1 MQGAVGAALQIFSDA
16 SVRVSKDST
25 GLVLVQPLPAQKLF
39 FSVDPC
45 LSGGWVQPSPP
56 VMLTLC
62 FLLITSIPLGAASL
76 PSTQAGK
83 TSLLGGANP
92 SPSPGPGVPTC
103 QTCPEQQSCACCL
116 LIYSC
121 LWPPRR
127 LLPQLR
133 RMLLKVCLLLS
144 ENPEH
149 FGPQLATI
157 WHLGR
162 ATRSSPGCIRAG
174 CQT

>member
-1 MQGAVGAALQIFSDA
+1 MGAALQIFSDA

-56 VMLTLC
+56 VVLTLC

-92 SPSPGPGVPTC
+92 SLSPSTTPNPGVPTC
-103 QTCPEQQSCACCL
+103 QTCPLPQAAELCL
-116 LIYSC
+116 L
-121 LWPPRR
+121 PPY
-127 LLPQLR
+127 LQLPLAA
-133 RMLLKVCLLLS
+133 S
-144 ENPEH
+144 PAPPAAPEDAAQSL
-149 FGPQLATI
+149 PA
-157 WHLGR
+157 
-162 ATRSSPGCIRAG
+162 PV
-174 CQT
+174 